1 MQVATHIHVKGARE
15 HNLKNLELRI
25 PRGKMVVIT
34 GPSGSGKSS
43 LAFDTLYAEGYRK
56 YIESLSTQARQVL
69 DQLKRPDVDFIHG
82 LSPVLAIEQR
92 TGGGG
97 PRTTIATATE
107 IADYAQLLWA
117 LAGEQYCP
125 KDGGRIVQRSLD
137 DNVQRILAECAGERI
152 MLLAPFMRAKP
163 SVLRDE
169 LPRLRQRGFQRVRLD
184 GEVKTLEDPKLV
196 PVGVGTKEIEVDLV
210 IDRLVAT
217 VDQRSRIAD
226 SLELAFREGKDRAS
240 VLAQRSAD
248 APWRELTL
256 SQSLACEIC
265 GDVFDALTPRHFSF
279 SHREGACPAC
289 DGIGRKL
296 KFVPELIIADPEKSV
311 REGAIKPWRIGGKNL
326 IIKHNALLKQLAEQ
340 LPFDPDVPWR
350 KLPPETQ
357 RVLLF
362 GAGERQFAF
371 KLRRMREAKAMP
383 FPGVI
388 ADLEESFRHTD
399 SDGFRARLTTFM
411 ISGECPECHGKRLNR
426 RSAAV
431 VVKAENRKLETGNP
445 GAALNAQRLTLN
457 AQRAEPGNA
466 DPLAGAAPSA
476 PLGGNGAP
484 AFGRAATPLAASDQG
499 GRAATPSFATP
510 TEGGPL
516 AASTEGAE
524 RSQRPT
530 DSQSA
535 IRNPQSLSF
544 PDFMALDVETAHR
557 FATELVA
564 AHGKNDALRDVVT
577 GIEQRLHFLLET
589 GLGYL
594 TLDRDYGTLSGG
606 EAQRV
611 RLATQLGMGLVGVI
625 YVLDEPSIG
634 LHPHDNQKLLDTLVA
649 LRDRGNTVLVVEHDE
664 DTMRIADELIE
675 LGPEAG
681 IEGGYLLFQGTPA
694 ECGRLS
700 IKQSRTGPFLS
711 RAMSVVRDTKLKEPD
726 GAWLTVREARANNLK
741 GIDVRFPIGLLTCVT
756 GVSGSGKSTLVL
768 DILAAAAGR
777 KLNGA
782 KTIPAK
788 HRHIEN
794 LDFFEKLVQVD
805 QDPIGRSPRSNPAS
819 YVDLLPLL
827 RDLYAQVPLAKVRGY
842 KASRFSFN
850 VRGGRCERC
859 QGDGVI
865 KLDMQFMPDA
875 YAPCPSCGGRRFN
888 RETLEILFHGKSIAD
903 VLDMTVRE
911 AIRLFR
917 NIPRVIDKLETLD
930 AVGLGYLT
938 LGQSATTL
946 SGGEAQRIKLA
957 LELSKKQQGSTLYI
971 LDEPTTGLHWVD
983 IQKLMDL
990 LFKLRDA
997 GNTIIVIEHN
1007 LDVINLADWVIDL
1020 GPGGGRHG
1028 GELIFA
1034 GPRTEIETAEHSL
1047 TGQALKKWREA
1058 GSGAT

>member
-1 MQVATHIHVKGARE
+1 MQAATHIHIKGARE
-15 HNLKNLELRI
+15 HNLKNLELKL
-25 PRGKMVVIT
+25 PRGKLVVIT

-43 LAFDTLYAEGYRK
+43 LAFDTIYAEGYRK

-97 PRTTIATATE
+97 PRSTIATATE
-107 IADYAQLLWA
+107 IADYAQLLWS
-117 LAGEQYCP
+117 LIGEQFCP
-125 KDGGRIVQRSLD
+125 KDGGRVVQRSLD
-137 DNVQRILAECAGERI
+137 DNVQRVLAECAGARV

-163 SVLRDE
+163 SVLREE
-169 LPRLRQRGFQRVRLD
+169 LPRLRQRGFQRVRINGEIKSLD
-184 GEVKTLEDPKLV
+184 ETNLLPG
-196 PVGVGTKEIEVDLV
+196 GVQPAVVDLV
-210 IDRLVAT
+210 VDRLVAT
-217 VDQRSRIAD
+217 VDQRSRLAD
-226 SLELAFREGKDRAS
+226 SLELAFREGKDRVI
-240 VLAQRSAD
+240 VLAQPTPD
-248 APWRELTL
+248 APWRELQL

-265 GDVFDALTPRHFSF
+265 GDVFDKLTPRHFSF
-279 SHREGACPAC
+279 NHREGACPTC
-289 DGIGRKL
+289 DGLGRKL
-296 KFVPELIIADPEKSV
+296 KFVPELIVPDADKSV

-340 LPFDPDVPWR
+340 LPFDPDVPWK
-350 KLPPETQ
+350 KLPEET
-357 RVLLF
+357 RHAILH
-362 GAGERQFAF
+362 GAGEREFAF
-371 KLRRMREAKAMP
+371 KLRRMREAKPMP
-383 FPGVI
+383 FAGVI

-399 SDGFRARLTTFM
+399 SEGFQARLTTFM
-411 ISGECPECHGKRLNR
+411 IAGECPECHGTRLNA
-426 RSAAV
+426 RSGAV
-431 VVKAENRKLETGNP
+431 TVSC
-445 GAALNAQRLTLN
+445 
-457 AQRAEPGNA
+457 RAPV
-466 DPLAGAAPSA
+466 LQ
-476 PLGGNGAP
+476 AP
-484 AFGRAATPLAASDQG
+484 APG
-499 GRAATPSFATP
+499 GGQTGVSKTDALQD
-510 TEGGPL
+510 GGGIEPD
-516 AASTEGAE
+516 AKSSG
-524 RSQRPT
+524 SP

-535 IRNPQSLSF
+535 VRNPQSLTF
-544 PDFMALDVETAHR
+544 PQFMSLDVAAAHA
-557 FATELVA
+557 FARELVA
-564 AHGKNDALRDVVT
+564 GYGENAAVKDVVI
-577 GIEQRLHFLLET
+577 GIEQRLGFLLET

-664 DTMRIADELIE
+664 DTMRLADEIVE

-681 IEGGYLLFQGTPA
+681 SEGGQLLFQGTPQQCMA
-694 ECGRLS
+694 LS
-700 IKQSRTGPFLS
+700 PKVSRTGPYLA
-711 RAMSVVRDTKLKEPD
+711 RKLSVVRDAKLKAPD
-726 GAWLTVREARANNLK
+726 GAWLTVREARANNLR
-741 GIDVRFPIGLLTCVT
+741 GIDVKFPVGLLTCVT

-768 DILAAAAGR
+768 DILAAAAAR

-782 KTIPAK
+782 KSFPLK

-805 QDPIGRSPRSNPAS
+805 QEPIGRSPRSNPAS
-819 YVDLLPLL
+819 YVDLLPML

-859 QGDGVI
+859 QGDGAI

-888 RETLEILFHGKSIAD
+888 RETLEILFHGQSIAD

-911 AIRLFR
+911 AIKLFR
-917 NIPRVIDKLETLD
+917 NIPRVIDKLQTLD

-946 SGGEAQRIKLA
+946 SGGEAQRIKLS
-957 LELSKKQQGSTLYI
+957 LELSKRQQGSTLYI
-971 LDEPTTGLHWVD
+971 LDEPTTGLHWTD

-997 GNTIIVIEHN
+997 GNTVIVIEHN
-1007 LDVINLADWVIDL
+1007 LDVINLADWLIDL
-1020 GPGGGRHG
+1020 GPGGGRDG
-1028 GELIFA
+1028 GDLIYA
-1034 GPRTEIETAEHSL
+1034 GPRAEIEAEPRSL
-1047 TGQALKKWREA
+1047 TGAALQRWREA
-1058 GSGAT
+1058 AN

>member
-1 MQVATHIHVKGARE
+1 MEAGAGDSLLPNLFAVCGFDATPFSATLRAPSMQAATHIHVKGARE

-25 PRGKMVVIT
+25 PRGKFVVIT

-43 LAFDTLYAEGYRK
+43 LAFDTIYAEGYRK
-56 YIESLSTQARQVL
+56 YIESLSASARQVL

-92 TGGGG
+92 TGAGG
-97 PRTTIATATE
+97 PRSTIATSTE

-117 LAGEQYCP
+117 LMGQQYCP
-125 KDGGRIVQRSLD
+125 KDGGRVVQRSLD
-137 DNVQRILAECAGERI
+137 DNVQRVLAECAGERI
-152 MLLAPFMRAKP
+152 MLLAPSMRAKP
-163 SVLRDE
+163 SVLREE

-184 GEVKTLEDPKLV
+184 GEVKTLDDSRILPTGG
-196 PVGVGTKEIEVDLV
+196 GVKEVALDLV
-210 IDRLVAT
+210 VDRLVAT
-217 VDQRSRIAD
+217 VDQRSRLAD
-226 SLELAFREGKDRAS
+226 SLELAFREGKDRAI
-240 VLAQRSAD
+240 VLSQKTAD
-248 APWRELTL
+248 APWREVLL
-256 SQSLACEIC
+256 SQSRACEIC
-265 GDVFDALTPRHFSF
+265 GDVFEKLTPRHFSF
-279 SHREGACPAC
+279 SHREGACPTC

-296 KFVPELIIADPEKSV
+296 RFVPELVIPDPDKSV

-340 LPFDPDVPWR
+340 LPFDPEVPWK
-350 KLPPETQ
+350 KLPEET
-357 RVLLF
+357 REILLR

-383 FPGVI
+383 FAGVI
-388 ADLEESFRHTD
+388 GDLEESFRHTD

-411 ISGECPECHGKRLNR
+411 VSGECPECHGTRLNA
-426 RSAAV
+426 RSGAV
-431 VVKAENRKLETGNP
+431 RIELPQSKT
-445 GAALNAQRLTLN
+445 AALA
-457 AQRAEPGNA
+457 
-466 DPLAGAAPSA
+466 AGVT
-476 PLGGNGAP
+476 
-484 AFGRAATPLAASDQG
+484 F
-499 GRAATPSFATP
+499 
-510 TEGGPL
+510 
-516 AASTEGAE
+516 
-524 RSQRPT
+524 
-530 DSQSA
+530 
-535 IRNPQSLSF
+535 PQ
-544 PDFMALDVETAHR
+544 FMALDIAAAHT
-557 FATELVA
+557 FARELVA
-564 AHGKNDALRDVVT
+564 AHGAMEAVRDVVT
-577 GIEQRLHFLLET
+577 GIEQRMHFLLET

-594 TLDRDYGTLSGG
+594 TLERDYGTLSGG

-611 RLATQLGMGLVGVI
+611 RLATQLGMGLVGVV

-664 DTMRIADELIE
+664 DTMRLADEIIE

-681 IEGGYLLFQGTPA
+681 NEGGQLLFQGTPA
-694 ECGRLS
+694 ECMALS
-700 IKQSRTGPFLS
+700 AKVSRTGPYLS
-711 RAMSVVRDTKLKEPD
+711 RKLSVVRDAKLKEPD
-726 GAWLTVREARANNLK
+726 GAFLTVREARANNLR
-741 GIDVRFPIGLLTCVT
+741 GIDAKFPVGLLTCVT

-768 DILAAAAGR
+768 DILAAAAAR

-782 KTIPAK
+782 KSIPAK

-805 QDPIGRSPRSNPAS
+805 QEPIGRSPRSNPAS

-911 AIRLFR
+911 AIKLFR

-946 SGGEAQRIKLA
+946 SGGEAQRIKLS
-957 LELSKKQQGSTLYI
+957 LELSKRQQGSTLYI
-971 LDEPTTGLHWVD
+971 LDEPTTGLHWTD
-983 IQKLMDL
+983 IQRLMDL
-990 LFKLRDA
+990 LFKLRDQ
-997 GNTIIVIEHN
+997 GNTVIVIEHN
-1007 LDVINLADWVIDL
+1007 LDVINLADWLIDL
-1020 GPGGGRHG
+1020 GPGGGRDG

-1034 GPRTEIETAEHSL
+1034 GPRSEIEAAPRSL
-1047 TGQALKKWREA
+1047 TGAALQHWGAQAKA
-1058 GSGAT
+1058 

>member
-1 MQVATHIHVKGARE
+1 MQAATHIHVKGARE

-25 PRGKMVVIT
+25 PRGKLVVIT

-43 LAFDTLYAEGYRK
+43 LAFDTIYAEGYRK
-56 YIESLSTQARQVL
+56 YMESLSTQARQVL
-69 DQLKRPDVDFIHG
+69 EQLKRPDVDFIHG

-92 TGGGG
+92 TGAGG
-97 PRTTIATATE
+97 PRSTIATATE

-117 LAGEQYCP
+117 LVGEQRCP
-125 KDGGRIVQRSLD
+125 KDGGRVVQRSLD
-137 DNVQRILAECAGERI
+137 DNVQRVLTECAGERVI
-152 MLLAPFMRAKP
+152 LLAPSMRAKP

-184 GEVKTLEDPKLV
+184 GEIKNLDEPKLI
-196 PVGVGTKEIEVDLV
+196 PNGTKEVAVDLV
-210 IDRLVAT
+210 IDRLVANA
-217 VDQRSRIAD
+217 DQRSRLAD
-226 SLELAFREGKDRAS
+226 SLELAFREGKDRVI
-240 VLAQRSAD
+240 VLAQKKAD
-248 APWRELTL
+248 DPWREIPL

-265 GDVFDALTPRHFSF
+265 GDVFERLTPRHFSF
-279 SHREGACPAC
+279 NHKEGACPTC
-289 DGIGRKL
+289 GGLGRKM
-296 KFVPELIIADPEKSV
+296 KFVPELVVPDPEKSV

-326 IIKHNALLKQLAEQ
+326 IIKHNAILKQLAEQ

-350 KLPPETQ
+350 KLPEET
-357 RVLLF
+357 RKAILF

-388 ADLEESFRHTD
+388 ADLEESWRHTD

-411 ISGECPECHGKRLNR
+411 IAGECPECRGTRLNA
-426 RSAAV
+426 RSGAV
-431 VVKAENRKLETGNP
+431 LLK
-445 GAALNAQRLTLN
+445 
-457 AQRAEPGNA
+457 
-466 DPLAGAAPSA
+466 
-476 PLGGNGAP
+476 
-484 AFGRAATPLAASDQG
+484 
-499 GRAATPSFATP
+499 TPSSKLQAPRAGQHSKFKDEVT
-510 TEGGPL
+510 
-516 AASTEGAE
+516 
-524 RSQRPT
+524 
-530 DSQSA
+530 
-535 IRNPQSLSF
+535 F
-544 PDFMALDVETAHR
+544 PEFLKLDVEEAH
-557 FATELVA
+557 EVA
-564 AHGKNDALRDVVT
+564 RAAVAEHGSNEAVKEVVT
-577 GIEQRLHFLLET
+577 GIEQRLEFLEET

-594 TLDRDYGTLSGG
+594 TLERDYSTLSGG

-611 RLATQLGMGLVGVI
+611 RLATQLGMGLMGVI

-664 DTMRIADELIE
+664 DTMRLADQLIE

-681 IEGGYLLFQGTPA
+681 VEGGRLLFQGTPQ
-694 ECGRLS
+694 ECMRLS
-700 IKQSRTGPFLS
+700 AKESRTGPYLA
-711 RAMSVVRDTKLKEPD
+711 RTMSVVKDAKTKEPD
-726 GAWLTVREARANNLK
+726 GAWLTVREARENNLR
-741 GIDVRFPIGLLTCVT
+741 GIDARFPVGLLTCVT
-756 GVSGSGKSTLVL
+756 GVSGSGKSTLVN
-768 DILAAAAGR
+768 DVLAAAAAR

-782 KTIPAK
+782 KTIPGK

-805 QDPIGRSPRSNPAS
+805 QEPIGRSPRSNPAT
-819 YVDLLPLL
+819 YVDLLGLL
-827 RDLYAQVPLAKVRGY
+827 RDLFAQVPLAKVRGY

-865 KLDMQFMPDA
+865 KLDMQFMADA

-911 AIRLFR
+911 AISLFR
-917 NIPRVIDKLETLD
+917 NIPRVIDKLATLD

-946 SGGEAQRIKLA
+946 SGGEAQRLKLS
-957 LELSKKQQGSTLYI
+957 LELSKRQQGSTLYI

-997 GNTIIVIEHN
+997 GNTVIVIEHN
-1007 LDVINLADWVIDL
+1007 LDVINLADWIIDL
-1020 GPGGGRHG
+1020 GPGGGREG
-1028 GELIFA
+1028 GEIVFA
-1034 GPRTEIETAEHSL
+1034 GPRSEVEASERSL
-1047 TGQALKKWREA
+1047 TGEALRRWRAA
-1058 GSGAT
+1058 GPKANVA

>member
-1 MQVATHIHVKGARE
+1 MEVATHIHVKGARE

-25 PRGKMVVIT
+25 PRGRLVVIT

-43 LAFDTLYAEGYRK
+43 LAFDTIYAEGYRK
-56 YIESLSTQARQVL
+56 YIESLSASARQLL

-92 TGGGG
+92 TGSGG
-97 PRTTIATATE
+97 PRSTIATATE
-107 IADYAQLLWA
+107 IADYAQLLWS

-125 KDGGRIVQRSLD
+125 RDGGRVVQRSLD
-137 DNVQRILAECAGERI
+137 DNVQRVLAECAGERV

-163 SVLRDE
+163 SVLREE

-184 GEVKTLEDPKLV
+184 GEIKNLDDPKIVPSGTRDVSVELV
-196 PVGVGTKEIEVDLV
+196 VDR
-210 IDRLVAT
+210 IVAT
-217 VDQRSRIAD
+217 VDQRSRLAD
-226 SLELAFREGKDRAS
+226 SLELAFREGKDR
-240 VLAQRSAD
+240 VIILAQKGAD
-248 APWRELTL
+248 APWREFSL
-256 SQSLACEIC
+256 SQSLACEVC
-265 GDVFDALTPRHFSF
+265 GDVFEKLTPRHFSF
-279 SHREGACPAC
+279 SHREGACPTC
-289 DGIGRKL
+289 DGLGRKL
-296 KFVPELIIADPEKSV
+296 RFVPELIVPDPEKTV

-340 LPFDPDVPWR
+340 LPFDPDVPWG
-350 KLPPETQ
+350 KLPEEK
-357 RVLLF
+357 RNVILR

-371 KLRRMREAKAMP
+371 KLRRMREAKAMS
-383 FPGVI
+383 FAGVI

-399 SDGFRARLTTFM
+399 SEGFRARLTTFM
-411 ISGECPECHGKRLNR
+411 VSGECPECHGTRLNA
-426 RSAAV
+426 RSGAV
-431 VVKAENRKLETGNP
+431 RIETGDRKPETGKDGQGTAAGKSVHRPAFENP
-445 GAALNAQRLTLN
+445 GPESSGSPVSGLRFPVSCT
-457 AQRAEPGNA
+457 
-466 DPLAGAAPSA
+466 
-476 PLGGNGAP
+476 
-484 AFGRAATPLAASDQG
+484 F
-499 GRAATPSFATP
+499 
-510 TEGGPL
+510 
-516 AASTEGAE
+516 
-524 RSQRPT
+524 
-530 DSQSA
+530 
-535 IRNPQSLSF
+535 PQ
-544 PDFMALDVETAHR
+544 FMALDVAAAHE
-557 FATELVA
+557 FARVLVA
-564 AHGKNDALRDVVT
+564 DHGESVALREVVT
-577 GIEQRLHFLLET
+577 GVEQRIHFLLET

-594 TLDRDYGTLSGG
+594 TLERDYGTLSGG

-634 LHPHDNQKLLDTLVA
+634 LHPHDNQKLLETITA

-664 DTMRIADELIE
+664 DTMRIADEIIE
-675 LGPEAG
+675 LGPDAG
-681 IEGGYLLFQGTPA
+681 IEGGQLLFQGTPA
-694 ECGRLS
+694 ACMQLS
-700 IKQSRTGPFLS
+700 AKQSRTGPYLS
-711 RAMSVVRDTKLKEPD
+711 RKLSVVRDAKVKEPD
-726 GAWLTVREARANNLK
+726 GAWLTVREARANNLR
-741 GIDVRFPIGLLTCVT
+741 GIDVKFPVGLLTCVT

-768 DILAAAAGR
+768 DILAAQAAR

-782 KTIPAK
+782 KSIPAK

-805 QDPIGRSPRSNPAS
+805 QEPIGRSPRSNPAS

-842 KASRFSFN
+842 KSNRFSFN

-888 RETLEILFHGKSIAD
+888 RETLEILFHGRSIAD

-911 AIRLFR
+911 AIKLFR

-946 SGGEAQRIKLA
+946 SGGEAQRIKLS
-957 LELSKKQQGSTLYI
+957 LELSKRQQGSTLYI
-971 LDEPTTGLHWVD
+971 LDEPTTGLHWTD

-997 GNTIIVIEHN
+997 GNTVIVIEHN
-1007 LDVINLADWVIDL
+1007 LDVINLADWVVDL
-1020 GPGGGRHG
+1020 GPGGGRDG
-1028 GELIFA
+1028 GDLIFA
-1034 GPRTEIETAEHSL
+1034 GPRSEIDDMPRSL
-1047 TGQALKKWREA
+1047 TGQALKRWRAA
-1058 GSGAT
+1058 GAAAQG